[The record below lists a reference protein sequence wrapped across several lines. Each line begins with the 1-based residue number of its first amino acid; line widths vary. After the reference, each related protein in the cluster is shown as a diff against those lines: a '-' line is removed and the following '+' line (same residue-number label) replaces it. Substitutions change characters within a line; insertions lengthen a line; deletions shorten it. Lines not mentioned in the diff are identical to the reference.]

1 MSDQIGGA
9 ISSITAMSSQAQ
21 SQADEAAAATQDTQ
35 ALVAEMQDEVD
46 AIATHLRSR
55 FGELAGVL
63 RDQVQ
68 QTSNQLHATE
78 WSGKS
83 REALVAFDQDLN
95 GTVNRFMDA
104 SDTGMEEFRTQLM
117 SFIGDFHATIQGEF
131 TTAMNEIQT
140 KYGDASR
147 AAQTYADNLVEMDST
162 TIQF

>member
-9 ISSITAMSSQAQ
+9 ISSITAMSAKAQ
-21 SQADEAAAATQDTQ
+21 TQADEAAAATQDTQ

-46 AIATHLRSR
+46 AITTHLRGR

-68 QTSNQLHATE
+68 QTSNQLHGTE

-95 GTVNRFMDA
+95 STVNRFMDA

-117 SFIGDFHATIQGEF
+117 TFIADFHATIQGEF
-131 TTAMNEIQT
+131 TTAMNEVQA

>member
-21 SQADEAAAATQDTQ
+21 AQADEAAAATQDTQ

-46 AIATHLRSR
+46 AVTTHLRGR
-55 FGELAGVL
+55 FAELAGVL

-117 SFIGDFHATIQGEF
+117 AFIADFHATIQGEF
-131 TTAMNEIQT
+131 TAAMNDVQA

>member
-9 ISSITAMSSQAQ
+9 VSSITAMSAQAQ
-21 SQADEAAAATQDTQ
+21 TQADEAAAATQDTQ
-35 ALVAEMQDEVD
+35 HLVAQMQDEVD
-46 AIATHLRSR
+46 GISTHLRSR
-55 FGELAGVL
+55 FGELAGIL

-68 QTSNQLHATE
+68 QTSNQLHSTE

-95 GTVNRFMDA
+95 STVSRFMDA
-104 SDTGMEEFRTQLM
+104 SDSGMEDFRTKLM
-117 SFIGDFHATIQGEF
+117 TFIGEFHATIQGEF

-147 AAQTYADNLVEMDST
+147 AARTYADNLVEMDNT
-162 TIQF
+162 TIQY

>member
-35 ALVAEMQDEVD
+35 QLVAGMQDEVD
-46 AIATHLRSR
+46 AITTHLRSR
-55 FGELAGVL
+55 FAELAGVL

-68 QTSNQLHATE
+68 QTSTTLHGTQ

-104 SDTGMEEFRTQLM
+104 SDTGMEEFRSHLM
-117 SFIGDFHATIQGEF
+117 AFIADFHGMIQGEF
-131 TTAMNEIQT
+131 TTAMSEIQA